1 MSPETFSK
9 AMSKVDVAP
18 GFPKNLEP
26 YMKHHAEV
34 LLKEKKISKIPDW
47 KAALRTE
54 FMDKA
59 RTGA

>member
-1 MSPETFSK
+1 
-9 AMSKVDVAP
+9 
-18 GFPKNLEP
+18 
-26 YMKHHAEV
+26 MKHHAEV